1 MHELLF
7 FCFSP
12 YHTMARGRYSIIS
25 YTEVIEMNPS
35 QLTTAVTALA
45 NLLASELTTDELSL
59 LASLLV
65 QLSDTLGTIAAQR
78 SLYENKANERRQA
91 PDR

>member
-1 MHELLF
+1 
-7 FCFSP
+7 
-12 YHTMARGRYSIIS
+12 MARGRYSIIS